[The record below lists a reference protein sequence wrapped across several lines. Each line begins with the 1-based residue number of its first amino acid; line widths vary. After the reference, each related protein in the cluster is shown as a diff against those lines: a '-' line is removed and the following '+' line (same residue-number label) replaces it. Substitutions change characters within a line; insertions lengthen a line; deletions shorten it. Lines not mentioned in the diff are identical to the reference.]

1 MSLKSLLEERLK
13 LGIER
18 YGHGIIVEEDTKKY
32 GTKSG
37 TWEEMALE
45 EYLDA
50 IVYCIAAMLKKFPY
64 IEKRMNAYVKDEY
77 DHVYF
82 LSILACDKRLEQF
95 VIIDDCIEKNRHLS
109 VYINLI
115 YSTVDIAQI
124 TFNLFQ

>member
-95 VIIDDCIEKNRHLS
+95 VIIDDCIDGE
-109 VYINLI
+109 
-115 YSTVDIAQI
+115 STCVDC
-124 TFNLFQ
+124 